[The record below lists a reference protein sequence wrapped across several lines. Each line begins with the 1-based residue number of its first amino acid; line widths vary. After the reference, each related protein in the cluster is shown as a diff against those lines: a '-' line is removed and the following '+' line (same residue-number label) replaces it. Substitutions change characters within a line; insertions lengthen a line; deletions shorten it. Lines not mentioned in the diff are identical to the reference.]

1 MASPHPDSSTNRL
14 IDRLRALASPDP
26 EAEREE
32 VRHKGFVVTVCI
44 LASALLWFTF
54 AIRETYTRSID
65 FDIQVK
71 GLDPGESL
79 SGLPPMT
86 VRAQLEGEG
95 IQLLRLWYD
104 RPTIVVDAS
113 QEVVN
118 LQAVAPEFIQGVRIE
133 ALSPEELTLQRE
145 RRLTRRVPVI
155 PRTRIETRAGHH
167 VVGIMQVEPDSVLV
181 SGAASIIR
189 TISSWSTER
198 SAVLAGP
205 DSLDA
210 MVALSD
216 SLAGLVELEVPE
228 VRLRASVRQFT
239 QGSRRVELR
248 VEGAPAG
255 RRISLEPAA
264 VRVTFQVPLPAYQ
277 AAMESPDVY
286 AFVPYER
293 ILADTTGAVQP
304 VLRGPS
310 GIVFRGI
317 TFEPPVVRWFDV
329 QGGE

>member
-1 MASPHPDSSTNRL
+1 MASPHPDSPSSRL

-26 EAEREE
+26 AGERDD
-32 VRHKGFVVTVCI
+32 VRHRGIVIAVCI

-65 FDIQVK
+65 FAIEVR

-86 VRAQLEGEG
+86 VRAQLAGEG
-95 IQLLRLWYD
+95 IQLLRLYYD

-113 QEVVN
+113 LDVVN

-145 RRLTRRVPVI
+145 RRVTRRLPVVS
-155 PRTRIETRAGHH
+155 RTRIETRPGHH
-167 VVGIMQVEPDSVLV
+167 VVGLVQIEPDSVLV
-181 SGAASIIR
+181 SGAASIVR
-189 TISSWSTER
+189 SLASWSTQR

-210 MVALSD
+210 MVELSD
-216 SLAGLVELEVPE
+216 SLSGLVDVEVPE

-248 VEGAPAG
+248 VEGAPEG
-255 RRISLEPAA
+255 RRISLEPSA

-277 AAMESPDVY
+277 KAMESADVY
-286 AFVPYER
+286 AFVPYDR

-304 VLRGPS
+304 VLRVPS
-310 GIVFRGI
+310 GIVVRGVV
-317 TFEPPVVRWFDV
+317 FDPPAVRYFDV
-329 QGGE
+329 LGGG